1 MEFFLGLDLSASL
14 SGITCPVMALN
25 GTKDTQVQ
33 CDRNIAV
40 LKAGLPSNSRSV
52 IRAEDGLNHL
62 FQHCVTGE
70 VSEYKSIE
78 ETFSPEGPF
87 RDDCLDQDAL
97 IGGHLALEPWFYARK
112 TCLSTFVRGWA

>member
-14 SGITCPVMALN
+14 SGITCPVMARN

-33 CDRNIAV
+33 CDKIIAV

-70 VSEYKSIE
+70 VSEYKHRGDLLARGDL
-78 ETFSPEGPF
+78 P
-87 RDDCLDQDAL
+87 DDF
-97 IGGHLALEPWFYARK
+97 LAQGSLTPPPQAVRK
-112 TCLSTFVRGWA
+112 MPLGSR

>member
-1 MEFFLGLDLSASL
+1 MEFFLGMDLSACL
-14 SGITCPVMALN
+14 SGITCPVMARN

-33 CDRNIAV
+33 CDKIIAV

-70 VSEYKSIE
+70 VSEYKNIE
-78 ETFSPEGPF
+78 ETFSPEVIS
-87 RDDCLDQDAL
+87 RMISWLKAL
-97 IGGHLALEPWFYARK
+97 
-112 TCLSTFVRGWA
+112 

>member
-25 GTKDTQVQ
+25 GAKDTQVQ
-33 CDRNIAV
+33 CDRDIAV

-70 VSEYKSIE
+70 VSEYKNIE
-78 ETFSPEGPF
+78 ETFSPEV
-87 RDDCLDQDAL
+87 LSEMIAW
-97 IGGHLALEPWFYARK
+97 IK
-112 TCLSTFVRGWA
+112 TL

>member
-1 MEFFLGLDLSASL
+1 MV
-14 SGITCPVMALN
+14 PN

-40 LKAGLPSNSRSV
+40 LKACLPSNSRSV

-70 VSEYKSIE
+70 VSEYKNIE
-78 ETFSPEGPF
+78 ETFSPEV
-87 RDDCLDQDAL
+87 
-97 IGGHLALEPWFYARK
+97 
-112 TCLSTFVRGWA
+112 LSEMTEWIKSL

>member
-14 SGITCPVMALN
+14 SGITCPFMALN

-62 FQHCVTGE
+62 FQHCVTSE
-70 VSEYKSIE
+70 VSEYKNIE
-78 ETFSPEGPF
+78 ETFSPEVIS
-87 RDDCLDQDAL
+87 RMISWLKAL
-97 IGGHLALEPWFYARK
+97 
-112 TCLSTFVRGWA
+112 